1 MQKELG
7 TKTMQ
12 LFWNLIVS
20 DTLLSLAFIDN
31 RLEAGKKYVFWDEWT
46 VNFRFIIKTGP
57 FG

>member
-1 MQKELG
+1 
-7 TKTMQ
+7 MQ
-12 LFWNLIVS
+12 LVWNLIVS
-20 DTLLSLAFIDN
+20 NTLLSLAFIDN

>member
-1 MQKELG
+1 M
-7 TKTMQ
+7 
-12 LFWNLIVS
+12 VS
-20 DTLLSLAFIDN
+20 DTLLYLAFTDN